1 MLNKEALQIIS
12 ISVLL
17 VLTITVAQVPTG
29 SRDIRVDSFS
39 IERDPAP
46 PNASQFQNQWDK
58 GQSLAAVNEA
68 NEIYFPVI
76 TRPPIDL
83 KELITRTTITL
94 PQLLYGTSSSY
105 CTWGGCGLGP
115 RLYHE
120 PLPDDRTLLGWS
132 DLDIHDLSSDGHVS
146 VISGEVVEQTFDFEG
161 LSVRGLTA
169 HQDDSFAVLLWDK
182 EDDIMYLSKR
192 GSDGGEI
199 WTTNLNSSIAVA
211 DFAAGD
217 GRLTYGNGLYGAY
230 FTVYGV
236 SGGVTGHH
244 GDQLTYVTD
253 DGVKQPGG
261 WNFGC
266 SHSMA
271 ELISYHPGLDQFL
284 PVCSSDCNKIGIL
297 TNRNEIVY
305 KGDGDCAGLV
315 STQLGQVAL
324 GVDSWLLVFNAMDRP
339 CCEGKGVALATI
351 DASYQSSL
359 TWLTDTTGLYEA
371 DPSLARLGAD
381 LNLDRYLVGW
391 MTTNDDVYYLGVVDG
406 EGSFIVSPQAVSS
419 AGVIWGFRDDS
430 FRTRFDGS
438 VSWVDGYHVTNLTN
452 EIHFYRFDASIFN
465 SP

>member
-1 MLNKEALQIIS
+1 MSKKDFFQSLTGVSLLIGAS
-12 ISVLL
+12 VVLL
-17 VLTITVAQVPTG
+17 AAFAIVAMPMEAASTG
-29 SRDIRVDSFS
+29 SPLPES
-39 IERDPAP
+39 AP
-46 PNASQFQNQWDK
+46 NLSGARLGAGMVPNASEPSK
-58 GQSLAAVNEA
+58 
-68 NEIYFPVI
+68 IYFPVI

-83 KELITRTTITL
+83 KELITKTTITL
-94 PQLLYGTSSSY
+94 PHLLFGTSSSY

-146 VISGEVVEQTFDFEG
+146 VIAGEVLEETFDFEG

-169 HQDDSFAVLLWDK
+169 HADGSFAVLLWDK
-182 EDDIMYLSKR
+182 TADIMFLSKR
-192 GSDGGEI
+192 DPDGIEI
-199 WTTNLNSSIAVA
+199 WTTNLNTTISVA

-244 GDQLTYVTD
+244 GDQLTYVND

-271 ELISYHPGLDQFL
+271 ELISYHPELQQFV

-297 TNRNEIVY
+297 TNRKEIVY

-324 GVDSWLLVFNAMDRP
+324 GVDSWKLVFNAMERP

-351 DASYQSSL
+351 DASYQSSY

-371 DPSLARLGAD
+371 DPSLARLGTD
-381 LNLDRYLVGW
+381 LNLDQYLVGW
-391 MTTNDDVYYLGVVDG
+391 MTTDDGEYYLGVVDG
-406 EGSFIVSPQAVSS
+406 EGSFVVSPQAVSS
-419 AGVIWGFRDDS
+419 AGVIWGARDDS

-438 VSWVDGYHVTNLTN
+438 VSWVDGYHVTNLTHD
-452 EIHFYRFDASIFN
+452 IHLYRFDASIFT